1 MTKEDY
7 VQARD
12 QFAGVARAVDDL
24 TELFIPEDCGM
35 RADEGIEEFLDRCGF
50 YMTSREYREV
60 LRAKE
65 IFETLAG
72 RNAVGAL

>member
-1 MTKEDY
+1 MTREEY
-7 VQARD
+7 ALARD
-12 QFAGVARAVDDL
+12 QFAGVARAIDDL
-24 TELFIPEDCGM
+24 TDWFLPSNAGLRD
-35 RADEGIEEFLDRCGF
+35 DEGIEEFLDRYGF

>member
-1 MTKEDY
+1 MTKEEY
-7 VQARD
+7 ALARD
-12 QFAGVARAVDDL
+12 QFAGVARAIDDL
-24 TELFIPEDCGM
+24 TDFFAPEAWMHD
-35 RADEGIEEFLDRCGF
+35 DEGIEEFLDRHGF